1 MTTQVEGLGD
11 KSERLCASQTRQG
24 RILRRFPALGL
35 LLSGLLTLCG
45 AVHILG
51 TNNHGASLTLIAV
64 AIVLGIAAMKVARSE
79 SILERG
85 ASRGLWHHW
94 VILGLLLMLHGFLA
108 HRMISTVPVKIDCYT
123 IHQDAAASLLQGRD
137 PYGTTHANIY
147 NETETRLFFGPGMV
161 VNGRV
166 QVGFPYPPVTFLSA
180 LPGYLLGDVR
190 YGYVAAI
197 LLSAIF
203 VFALMPNARG
213 LSLAAFILLSPVT
226 YFVEHQ
232 CWTEAL
238 VWALLCATLYTAV
251 KHPRWLPLAL
261 GLFLASKQYN
271 FLALPFLG
279 YLLQPFTRKAYW
291 KLFGASLAVAM
302 ATVLPFAIWNF
313 HALWHDLVLFHL
325 AQPVRQDALSFAIPF
340 PLFMKLGPLLLLA
353 FIVWGARR
361 GSLQPAIFA
370 VAYGM
375 ALLLF
380 FSTSKQAFL
389 NYYFLIAQA
398 FLLAATALWPARH
411 AHALLSGSENTESR
425 LQSEHANST

>member
-1 MTTQVEGLGD
+1 
-11 KSERLCASQTRQG
+11 
-24 RILRRFPALGL
+24 
-35 LLSGLLTLCG
+35 
-45 AVHILG
+45 
-51 TNNHGASLTLIAV
+51 
-64 AIVLGIAAMKVARSE
+64 
-79 SILERG
+79 
-85 ASRGLWHHW
+85 
-94 VILGLLLMLHGFLA
+94 
-108 HRMISTVPVKIDCYT
+108 
-123 IHQDAAASLLQGRD
+123 
-137 PYGTTHANIY
+137 
-147 NETETRLFFGPGMV
+147 
-161 VNGRV
+161 
-166 QVGFPYPPVTFLSA
+166 
-180 LPGYLLGDVR
+180 
-190 YGYVAAI
+190 
-197 LLSAIF
+197 
-203 VFALMPNARG
+203 
-213 LSLAAFILLSPVT
+213 
-226 YFVEHQ
+226 
-232 CWTEAL
+232 
-238 VWALLCATLYTAV
+238 
-251 KHPRWLPLAL
+251 LPLAL